1 MLTDTAHPK
10 YLDVAQSLLST
21 RPVLRSVWLSCVL
34 SVASATAWAQSAPAP
49 APVVAAVVDRA
60 QATTTAATQKVNS
73 LNAQRGQLAQ
83 RLAQQVAAVD
93 ALKKQKASWRRDREL
108 RQTLADSADTANQLS
123 ALNNQLATAT
133 RALAQDRKD
142 LVAAIDREK
151 PAAVGPRGAELDKL
165 RAQVTAT
172 LGPPAKK
179 IVMPDAEV
187 DPLADPEEL
196 EQQAQAIAETEKQL
210 ANQVAGLDAQAAEL
224 AHVAD
229 LRKHNERAKDLMLAE
244 DDQPHRNVQRSSGGD
259 RGDSLTPSNGT
270 GGGATSTGG
279 AGQGG
284 TGGDS
289 SSGGNFNNG
298 GSAGF
303 ETEATYV
310 LGEVIDRT
318 TIDGLTRAQRSGD
331 PAKRAEAARS
341 ARDAVKLR
349 LDQLAK
355 KRAQI
360 EARAKQLRAKH

>member
-1 MLTDTAHPK
+1 MLRSLVLMCVLAVVFPTLRPGVAWGQSVQQTQAAQQKVRSDEQNVGRLAAQRTA
-10 YLDVAQSLLST
+10 VAQRYQDQLG
-21 RPVLRSVWLSCVL
+21 
-34 SVASATAWAQSAPAP
+34 A
-49 APVVAAVVDRA
+49 VDR
-60 QATTTAATQKVNS
+60 
-73 LNAQRGQLAQ
+73 
-83 RLAQQVAAVD
+83 
-93 ALKKQKASWRRDREL
+93 LKKQKASWRRDREL

-289 SSGGNFNNG
+289 GGNFNNG

>member
-1 MLTDTAHPK
+1 MLRSL
-10 YLDVAQSLLST
+10 YLTLVLTMAPAIAWGQSVQQTQAAQQKVRSDEQNVGRLGAQRSTVAQ
-21 RPVLRSVWLSCVL
+21 RY
-34 SVASATAWAQSAPAP
+34 Q
-49 APVVAAVVDRA
+49 D
-60 QATTTAATQKVNS
+60 
-73 LNAQRGQLAQ
+73 QL
-83 RLAQQVAAVD
+83 AAVD
-93 ALKKQKASWRRDREL
+93 RLKKQKASWRRDREL

-123 ALNNQLATAT
+123 ALNTQLATAA
-133 RALAQDRKD
+133 RALVQARNE

-151 PAAVGPRGAELDKL
+151 PTAAGPRVAELDKL
-165 RAQVTAT
+165 RTQVTAT
-172 LGPPAKK
+172 IGPAPKK
-179 IVMPDAEV
+179 IVLPDAEV

-196 EQQAQAIAETEKQL
+196 DQQAQAIAETEQQL

-244 DDQPHRNVQRSSGGD
+244 DDQPHRNVQHSSGGD
-259 RGDSLTPSNGT
+259 RGDSLSPSPTNGAA
-270 GGGATSTGG
+270 GGAG

-284 TGGDS
+284 TTGGNDT
-289 SSGGNFNNG
+289 GGNFNNNSG
-298 GSAGF
+298 TSF
-303 ETEATYV
+303 ETEATFV

-341 ARDAVKLR
+341 ARDAVKQR

>member
-1 MLTDTAHPK
+1 MLRSLVLTCVLAVVGSTAAWGQSVQQTQAAQQK
-10 YLDVAQSLLST
+10 VRSDEQNVGRLAAQRTVVAQ
-21 RPVLRSVWLSCVL
+21 RY
-34 SVASATAWAQSAPAP
+34 Q
-49 APVVAAVVDRA
+49 D
-60 QATTTAATQKVNS
+60 
-73 LNAQRGQLAQ
+73 QL
-83 RLAQQVAAVD
+83 AAVD
-93 ALKKQKASWRRDREL
+93 RLKKQKVSWRRDREL

-123 ALNNQLATAT
+123 ALNNQLATAA
-133 RALAQDRKD
+133 RALVQDRKE

-179 IVMPDAEV
+179 FVMPVAEV

-196 EQQAQAIAETEKQL
+196 DQQAQAIAETEKQL

-244 DDQPHRNVQRSSGGD
+244 DDQPHRNAQHSSGGD
-259 RGDSLTPSNGT
+259 RGDLSPAS
-270 GGGATSTGG
+270 GGGATNTG

-284 TGGDS
+284 TGGGGDS

-298 GSAGF
+298 GSSGF

-360 EARAKQLRAKH
+360 EARAKQLRATH